1 MTWKWIGVTIITM
14 KPTTEVKERND
25 IVALSEEASDLTQRL
40 ESLTDGINLT
50 AKDVRNFKTT
60 VALLTLQK
68 ERLNEVLGI
77 LNELPSGIKEE
88 WNKPNPNQHNG
99 RW

>member
-1 MTWKWIGVTIITM
+1 M

-25 IVALSEEASDLTQRL
+25 IVALTEEASDLTQRL

-88 WNKPNPNQHNG
+88 WNKPNPNGNG
-99 RW
+99 RGW

>member
-1 MTWKWIGVTIITM
+1 M
-14 KPTTEVKERND
+14 KPTTEVKKRND
-25 IVALSEEASDLTQRL
+25 IVALTEEASDLTQRL

-99 RW
+99 RGW

>member
-1 MTWKWIGVTIITM
+1 M
-14 KPTTEVKERND
+14 KPTTEVKERSD
-25 IVALSEEASDLTQRL
+25 IVALTEEASDLTQRL

-88 WNKPNPNQHNG
+88 WNKPNPNREG
-99 RW
+99 RGW

>member
-1 MTWKWIGVTIITM
+1 M

-25 IVALSEEASDLTQRL
+25 IVALTEEASDLTQRL

-77 LNELPSGIKEE
+77 LSQLARR
-88 WNKPNPNQHNG
+88 NG
-99 RW
+99 TSRTLTNTTGVGRQIGA